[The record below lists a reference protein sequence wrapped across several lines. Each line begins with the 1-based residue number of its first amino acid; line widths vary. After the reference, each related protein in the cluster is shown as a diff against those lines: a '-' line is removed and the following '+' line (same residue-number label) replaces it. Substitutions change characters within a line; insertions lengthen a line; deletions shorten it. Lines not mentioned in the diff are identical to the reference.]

1 MQLELFDFETDK
13 LVSSEADEIPL
24 TFISECNK
32 ENISDEQLHRQLNN
46 LSLSADQKALVAKIA
61 DFTVSTG
68 KTIIRVGRRI
78 LEIAFLFFKK
88 FPATSF
94 GLVIGLV
101 ISYFIPPGVVN
112 GFAIPFVSS
121 ILALIKKL
129 AVLFALGLGFKE
141 DMKNTAL
148 SNNIAKATSD
158 IRNSLVA

>member
-13 LVSSEADEIPL
+13 LVGSEADEIPP

-46 LSLSADQKALVAKIA
+46 LQLSADQKALIAKIA
-61 DFTVSTG
+61 DFTVSIG
-68 KTIIRVGRRI
+68 KTVIKVGRRI
-78 LEIAFLFFKK
+78 LELALLFFKK
-88 FPATSF
+88 FPSTSF

-101 ISYFIPPGVVN
+101 ISYFIPSGVLN

-129 AVLFALGLGFKE
+129 VVLFALGLGFKE
-141 DMKNTAL
+141 DMRNTAL

-158 IRNSLVA
+158 IRNSLAA